1 MRRKGVIIKKLLL
14 SAIFSIWR
22 RERQP
27 YEVAK
32 LKFGKSI
39 SKSIKLP
46 IFKTPGKLSR
56 ERDGTTPA
64 TAGAG
69 RASVIGAA
77 AASTGRPDIALLEG
91 FTGLFARRHFKRS
104 ALLSVRMQCNCAGNL
119 PATAAGGYLNDDSRV
134 CLRRGM
140 RVVFFESDLV

>member
-14 SAIFSIWR
+14 GAIFSIWR

-46 IFKTPGKLSR
+46 IFKTPGKLSSL
-56 ERDGTTPA
+56 P
-64 TAGAG
+64 
-69 RASVIGAA
+69 S
-77 AASTGRPDIALLEG
+77 ALRIRSCQSPRRRGPTLSR
-91 FTGLFARRHFKRS
+91 TGLRTVYRKKKPDKIHHCFLSQERKTLVKPNDRFSLLTGVLMPRRW
-104 ALLSVRMQCNCAGNL
+104 G
-119 PATAAGGYLNDDSRV
+119 RV
-134 CLRRGM
+134 ANK
-140 RVVFFESDLV
+140 

>member
-14 SAIFSIWR
+14 GAIFPIWR

-56 ERDGTTPA
+56 KNFALVVCVESRYVVLVRNARWHRHRNRTRNETGIAIA
-64 TAGAG
+64 TGVETKIEGESARKQIRNLDKEFGMK
-69 RASVIGAA
+69 RL
-77 AASTGRPDIALLEG
+77 ALQLN
-91 FTGLFARRHFKRS
+91 TGLGWTR
-104 ALLSVRMQCNCAGNL
+104 
-119 PATAAGGYLNDDSRV
+119 
-134 CLRRGM
+134 
-140 RVVFFESDLV
+140 ESSEMEIESET